1 MRAMND
7 AVSLRRHADRYEQ
20 LASRM
25 SDPTVA
31 HNLRDAAAEY
41 YARAAACSEQV
52 KSLVG
57 RATEAR
63 ERALQAAF
71 LEDRQFWLGMEAKWL
86 SLAGSAQH
94 VEQTSDWLAAA
105 AMP

>member
-7 AVSLRRHADRYEQ
+7 AVSLRRHANRCEQ

-31 HNLRDAAAEY
+31 QNLRDAAAEY
-41 YARAAACSEQV
+41 CARAAACSEQV
-52 KSLVG
+52 KSLVDK
-57 RATEAR
+57 ATDAR

-71 LEDRQFWLGMEAKWL
+71 PRGPAI
-86 SLAGSAQH
+86 LAGDGRKVACTCWQC
-94 VEQTSDWLAAA
+94 AAR
-105 AMP
+105 